1 MKLINKA
8 AKKIVKPNIGDAV
21 HLEMFYNDGRAIES
35 YVVKASVVKVN
46 RVTFDAKTEDG
57 NVYRI
62 KFNDPQIVGYKRKER
77 EQNDDR
83 NDDRPS
89 RLDYLMNTR

>member
-8 AKKIVKPNIGDAV
+8 AKKIVKPNIGDVV

-35 YVVKASVVKVN
+35 FVVKTNVVKVN

-57 NVYRI
+57 SVYRI
-62 KFNDPQIVGYKRKER
+62 KFNDPHILSTKDV
-77 EQNDDR
+77 
-83 NDDRPS
+83 
-89 RLDYLMNTR
+89 